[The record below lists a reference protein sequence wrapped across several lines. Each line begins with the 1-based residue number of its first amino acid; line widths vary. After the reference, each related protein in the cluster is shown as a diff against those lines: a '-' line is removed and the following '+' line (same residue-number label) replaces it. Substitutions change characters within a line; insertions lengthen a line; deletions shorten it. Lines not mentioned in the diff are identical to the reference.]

1 MISKNKLAQ
10 IHIARQQLGLADDE
24 YRAVLARVAGV
35 RSAKDLDG
43 RTAARVLE
51 EFRRLG
57 WKPKAP
63 KRAGRVPNTLNKHEM
78 MGKIEALLS
87 ELGASWAYAEAIA
100 KRQTGIER
108 IDWLRTEKQFRG
120 VIAALEAEREKRS
133 RLAAVDRFLAYV
145 GENRESLARRYRLPP
160 GWERDRQ
167 LLGRLLDALPEP
179 DKWLSITP

>member
-1 MISKNKLAQ
+1 MISKGKLAK
-10 IHIARQQLGLADDE
+10 IHIAKAQLGLSDDE
-24 YRAVLARVAGV
+24 YRAILARTAGV
-35 RSAKDLDG
+35 RSAKELTDRNVG
-43 RTAARVLE
+43 AVLH
-51 EFRRLG
+51 EFKRLG
-57 WKPKAP
+57 WQPKAP

-78 MGKIEALLS
+78 MGKVEALLT

-120 VIAALEAEREKRS
+120 VIAALDAELEKRS

-145 GENRESLARRYRLPP
+145 GESRESLARRYRLPP
-160 GWERDRQ
+160 GWERDRH
-167 LLGRLLDALPEP
+167 LLGRLIDALPEP